1 MCRCGVA
8 LGGDKSLGIVKRINR
23 AAGSWIY
30 YTSKNAPGE
39 LTKAPEDSPKAQ
51 SDAQLK
57 RTQIQA
63 WFLRLGS
70 HTNHTGV
77 ESRQQPDAI

>member
-30 YTSKNAPGE
+30 YTSENAPGE

-57 RTQIQA
+57 RTQIQSVVFEA
-63 WFLRLGS
+63 WKPHQS
-70 HTNHTGV
+70 HR
-77 ESRQQPDAI
+77 SRI